1 MSEIHTEEVIEFTK
15 NVEAE
20 LLKVTVQKHEQNES
34 QQAILSQI
42 EWNPIFEEE
51 VKQVVEQS
59 NHDENKRKLEVEWV
73 QLICVESHPILVFS

>member
-1 MSEIHTEEVIEFTK
+1 MSEIHTEEVIEFAK

-42 EWNPIFEEE
+42 E
-51 VKQVVEQS
+51 
-59 NHDENKRKLEVEWV
+59 
-73 QLICVESHPILVFS
+73 